1 MDNWKINRKMSDYP
15 NISVITLISIQQEKI
30 KIKTQGKIYNAEV
43 DRTKGKTRQIHN
55 HDQILTFNPKER
67 YIYIWNTTS
76 NNCKLH
82 NFFQVHM
89 DHLLKKTVLGH
100 KPGPNKFQRTETT
113 KSYILAIMKLNQKSM
128 EKYHSIISKCL

>member
-55 HDQILTFNPKER
+55 HDQILTFNPKDR
-67 YIYIWNTTS
+67 SFHISKDIS
-76 NNCKLH
+76 LH
-82 NFFQVHM
+82 N
-89 DHLLKKTVLGH
+89 LKMFV
-100 KPGPNKFQRTETT
+100 
-113 KSYILAIMKLNQKSM
+113 S
-128 EKYHSIISKCL
+128 